1 MSKWIEYAVADLV
14 NHDLLSIGDGY
25 RAKNSELNATSTNG
39 IPFAR
44 VKNVKGGFDFG
55 DVDYF
60 PTDRLSKVG
69 HKISKV
75 GDTVFTSKGTVG
87 RFAYVSETVPRF
99 VYSPQLCFWRSIDHK
114 FILPRFLF
122 YWMQGREF
130 LAQVDAVK
138 SQTDMADYVNLT
150 DQRQMILTIPKLVE
164 QEAIAGILSSLDD
177 KIDLLHRQNQTLE
190 NIAQALFRHWFIDN
204 AQDDWEELELGEI
217 LKVVGGTTPSTK
229 NPEYWDGDIHWTTP
243 RDLSAND
250 SPYLLDTARKIT
262 ESGLSKISSGLLP
275 RGTLLLSS
283 RAPIGYLA
291 FSEVPIAINQGY
303 IAIVENK
310 RVSNLFIYFWL
321 KENMDYVRSY
331 ANGSTFLE
339 ISKSA
344 FRRLKIA
351 FPPRQLRTIF
361 ENLVN
366 PSFEK
371 IRANLYQINTLEKLR
386 DTLLPKLMSGE
397 VRVRFPRS
405 DHI

>member
-204 AQDDWEELELGEI
+204 AEDSWEEYRIGDLVSHLRRSVKPSDHPGEIFTHFSIPAYDNGKMPIRELGSEI
-217 LKVVGGTTPSTK
+217 RSNKYQITPFSILVSKLNPRFPRIWDIYFEPESNSICSTEFQVFRPTPLGNFGFLYHLFKSKEVVAEMQISASGTSGSHQRVS
-229 NPEYWDGDIHWTTP
+229 PEDI
-243 RDLSAND
+243 LSISFLAPD
-250 SPYLLDTARKIT
+250 QEAIT
-262 ESGLSKISSGLLP
+262 RFSRMIDPL
-275 RGTLLLSS
+275 TL
-283 RAPIGYLA
+283 
-291 FSEVPIAINQGY
+291 
-303 IAIVENK
+303 K
-310 RVSNLFIYFWL
+310 RVKNLTQ
-321 KENMDYVRSY
+321 
-331 ANGSTFLE
+331 A
-339 ISKSA
+339 
-344 FRRLKIA
+344 
-351 FPPRQLRTIF
+351 Q
-361 ENLVN
+361 
-366 PSFEK
+366 
-371 IRANLYQINTLEKLR
+371 TLGKLR

>member
-1 MSKWIEYAVADLV
+1 MSEWKDVKLGDVSTKIGSGATPKGGSKSYKEFGIALIRSQNVLDFQFTTSGLAFIDDMQADALKNVEVAQNDV
-14 NHDLLSIGDGY
+14 LLNITGDSVARCCIVPGY
-25 RAKNSELNATSTNG
+25 VL
-39 IPFAR
+39 PAR
-44 VKNVKGGFDFG
+44 VNQHVSII
-55 DVDYF
+55 
-60 PTDRLSKVG
+60 RL
-69 HKISKV
+69 
-75 GDTVFTSKGTVG
+75 DTQS
-87 RFAYVSETVPRF
+87 
-99 VYSPQLCFWRSIDHK
+99 
-114 FILPRFLF
+114 
-122 YWMQGREF
+122 
-130 LAQVDAVK
+130 
-138 SQTDMADYVNLT
+138 ADYRFIFYQLQFLKDELLMQSEVGATRKALTKGMLENLEMT
-150 DQRQMILTIPKLVE
+150 LPPLEE
-164 QEAIAGILSSLDD
+164 QETIAGILSSLDD